1 MDMTELGRPTVAH
14 HRRAAGAE
22 PAESES
28 KQQTSVEKTAANP
41 EYTWSQTAED
51 EVTFEMPVRA
61 LTNEHC
67 GFVCAMCRTKV
78 VEK

>member
-1 MDMTELGRPTVAH
+1 MDVPERGRPTVARR
-14 HRRAAGAE
+14 RRAAGAE
-22 PAESES
+22 PAESVS

-41 EYTWSQTAED
+41 EYTWSQTAD

-67 GFVCAMCRTKV
+67 GFVCAVCRTQR
-78 VEK
+78 